1 MAQCPGLPPRL
12 SCLLCPLA
20 RCRRGLRIMDLTAY
34 LHTFGHYLKRRHGQA
49 VHKLSLAGDFTCP
62 NRDGTLGRGGCTF
75 CNVKSFGRDAG
86 ELSISDQIAREKG
99 KTDRAR
105 RYLAYFQAYTSTY
118 AEVSHLRQLYDEA
131 TASADVV
138 GLCVGTRPDCVPD
151 SALELL
157 ANYQA
162 AGKEV
167 WLELGLQTAHDH
179 TQRRIHRGH
188 TLADYRDAVR
198 RAQQHGLA
206 VCTHLIAGLPG
217 EDTADVHATLE
228 TVLEIGV
235 QGLKLHPLMIVRGS
249 RMAAQYQRGEVSAM
263 ALDDYA
269 SLAASLIR
277 HTPPEVVFHRIS
289 ATAQAPTLIAP
300 DWCGPRWSALQ
311 AIAALLARDG
321 GQGSAL
327 GRGWLAATA

>member
-1 MAQCPGLPPRL
+1 
-12 SCLLCPLA
+12 
-20 RCRRGLRIMDLTAY
+20 MDLTAH
-34 LHTFGHYLKRRHGQA
+34 LHTFGHYLKRRHGEA

-86 ELSISDQIAREKG
+86 ELSISGQIAREKG
-99 KTDRAR
+99 KTNRAR

-118 AEVSHLRQLYDEA
+118 AEVSRLRQLYDEA
-131 TASADVV
+131 TAAADVV

-157 ANYQA
+157 ACYQA

-179 TQRRIHRGH
+179 TQRRILRGH

-198 RAQQHGLA
+198 RALQYKLK

-217 EDTADVHATLE
+217 EDAADVHTTLD

-249 RMAAQYQRGEVSAM
+249 RMAAQHQRGEISAM

-269 SLAASLIR
+269 SLAAALIQR
-277 HTPPEVVFHRIS
+277 TPPEVVFHRIS

-300 DWCGPRWSALQ
+300 EWCGPRWTALQ
-311 AIAALLARDG
+311 AIGQLLARDG

-327 GRGWLAATA
+327 GRNWSAQVA

>member
-1 MAQCPGLPPRL
+1 
-12 SCLLCPLA
+12 
-20 RCRRGLRIMDLTAY
+20 MDLTAH
-34 LHTFGHYLKRRHGQA
+34 LHTFGHYLKRRHGQP

-75 CNVKSFGRDAG
+75 CNVKSFGREAG
-86 ELSISDQIAREKG
+86 TLSISGQIAREKD

-118 AEVSHLRQLYDEA
+118 AEVSRLRQLYDEA
-131 TASADVV
+131 TASADVI

-157 ANYQA
+157 ASYQA
-162 AGKEV
+162 TGKEV

-179 TQRRIHRGH
+179 TQRRILRGH

-198 RAQQHGLA
+198 RAQQYGLP
-206 VCTHLIAGLPG
+206 VCTHLI
-217 EDTADVHATLE
+217 
-228 TVLEIGV
+228 
-235 QGLKLHPLMIVRGS
+235 GLKLHPLMIVRGS
-249 RMAAQYQRGEVSAM
+249 RMAAQHQRGEVSAM
-263 ALDDYA
+263 TLDDYA

-300 DWCGPRWSALQ
+300 DWCGPRWTALQ
-311 AIAALLARDG
+311 AIGQLLARDG

-327 GRGWLAATA
+327 GRSWATLAA